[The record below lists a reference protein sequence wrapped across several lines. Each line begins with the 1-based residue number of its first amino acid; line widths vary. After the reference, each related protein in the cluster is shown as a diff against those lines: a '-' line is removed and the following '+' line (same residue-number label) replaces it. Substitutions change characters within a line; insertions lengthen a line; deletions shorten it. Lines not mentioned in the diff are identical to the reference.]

1 MRNTP
6 STIDELDI
14 LALTLPEE
22 KILAAISVQ
31 ARHVADIASLTDLPR
46 TSLLY
51 ILTKLRK
58 RGLVKLLRRGKRA
71 FYKSDFHS
79 TLKQLATIHAPTHP
93 SQPDY
98 THAHNGIVIHEGVK
112 AIMDIFERLADQPHN
127 SRIYGIQPDNSI
139 KWALRK
145 PNKGDW
151 TRINTI
157 IKEKSFIIEGI
168 VHEKSVDTII
178 REVGTKGALDIFN
191 SFFGRLQDYVKIP
204 DEFANVE
211 AEFWSFGG
219 SAFIVNWNTEVAIE
233 IVDKDMA
240 ALLLAMFSCTKELGQ
255 RYNQNE
261 KMKKYAAV
269 LTPPNTPQQHPCAP
283 TPHQACL
290 APTAVPHQVHRDDL
304 KAHE

>member
-1 MRNTP
+1 MRNKP

-14 LALTLPEE
+14 LDLTLPEE
-22 KILAAISVQ
+22 KILVAISVQ
-31 ARHVADIASLTDLPR
+31 ARHISDIASLTDLPR

-71 FYKSDFHS
+71 FYKSNFHS
-79 TLKQLATIHAPTHP
+79 TLKQLSSIHSP
-93 SQPDY
+93 SHSPLQTNEPDY
-98 THAHNGIVIHEGVK
+98 RQAMNGVVIHEGVT
-112 AIMDIFERLADQPHN
+112 AIMNIFERLADQPKN

-139 KWALRK
+139 NWALRK
-145 PNKGDW
+145 PHTDDW

-168 VHEKSVDTII
+168 VHEKSVETILK
-178 REVGTKGALDIFN
+178 EVGTKNALEIFN
-191 SFFGRLQDYVKIP
+191 SFFGRLQDYAKIP

-233 IVDKDMA
+233 IVDSDMVT
-240 ALLLAMFSCTKELGQ
+240 LLLAMFSCVKELGQ

-261 KMKKYAAV
+261 KMKQYADV
-269 LTPPNTPQQHPCAP
+269 LIPPNTPQ
-283 TPHQACL
+283 
-290 APTAVPHQVHRDDL
+290 
-304 KAHE
+304 